1 MTHAMP
7 RRSATM
13 GAGLALL
20 TLAAALGGCERPQK
34 MRVTSLPDRDVAALR
49 ADDIV
54 LVMRRAG
61 FSDQE
66 VVELGADIRNTLAT
80 SGGAMVQIGARVE
93 AMFSVDGKFLHVT
106 TRTKGSFIYDL
117 VKKAFL

>member
-1 MTHAMP
+1 MMRAMSN
-7 RRSATM
+7 RLAAT

-20 TLAAALGGCERPQK
+20 TLAALGGCERPQK
-34 MRVTSLPDRDVAALR
+34 MRVASLPDRDVAALR

-54 LVMRRAG
+54 LLMRRAG

-66 VVELGADIRNTLAT
+66 IVELGPDIRNTLAT
-80 SGGAMVQIGARVE
+80 SGGVMIRIGAIVE
-93 AMFSVDGKFLHVT
+93 AMFSVEGNFLHVT